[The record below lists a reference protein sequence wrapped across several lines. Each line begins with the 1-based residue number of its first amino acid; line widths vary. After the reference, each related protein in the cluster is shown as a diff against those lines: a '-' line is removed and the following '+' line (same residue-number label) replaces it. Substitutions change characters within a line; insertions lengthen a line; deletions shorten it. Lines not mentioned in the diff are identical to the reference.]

1 MTADMYCLFHMHDDV
16 WVALGLLA
24 WFLRVLRSIRAG
36 RSPAR
41 LLW

>member
-1 MTADMYCLFHMHDDV
+1 MTADMYCLFRMHDDV
-16 WVALGLLA
+16 WVA
-24 WFLRVLRSIRAG
+24 WFLMVLRSIRAG